1 MSSVCCRAHRSL
13 KPHRLLASLVP
24 ASSAVSRA
32 PPSREA
38 VLSRELCPPEASP
51 RARAA
56 AHRAVGS
63 GARES
68 GDPAEPWQRWPSREP
83 GAARDAARAETHAA
97 GGTSGLGGASEGAGW
112 RGMAAGGAGRGGEVG
127 AGAWTQVMRGGQA
140 VSSTVHAGSGC
151 GRGLPSR
158 RLLCS
163 APSLAAAAALDGGGS
178 MDIFNR
184 RLKAMQRD
192 RAAADMASTHD
203 EVPRGDPLVEQVASV
218 LLDRLA
224 DCRRTFSSV
233 LLLGGAA
240 LPSVLTTLLRT
251 HPAVQRVVVMH
262 VSPTAL
268 ALARAHLP
276 AHAVCCNDAL
286 PATDDRWSP
295 LHTARPAAA
304 STVPAAASTVPAASA
319 AARVEV
325 AFVLADE
332 EHLPFHASSFDAVI
346 ACLGLHWVNDLP
358 AAMTHIRCAGPPCPL
373 LCRFLF
379 PRILCRPKHPF
390 HHSIRMGSSSPPCWA
405 ATPSGTAMATPS
417 GTAMATPSGTAMAT
431 PSGTAMATPSGTAMA
446 TPSGTAM
453 ATPSGTAMA
462 TPSGT
467 AMATPSGTAMATP
480 SGTAM
485 ATPSG
490 TAMATPS
497 GTAMA
502 TPSGTAMATPSGT
515 AMATPSGTAMAT
527 PSGTAMATPSGTA
540 MGSVR
545 CTAMGCSRFSLLLAS
560 SHLSPYFFHHC
571 SLVAITAPPSL
582 HSCPLLLPPPSL
594 QVRDAGNLLIRPGFA
609 LPTVDVDEFPIAYP
623 SAVQVVQHLRSLGE
637 TDCTLHHAQPLPR
650 DTALAAAAIY
660 AYMFPA
666 RPPPS
671 DAHSPPDLASGAEA
685 RGAEEQGRDEDGV
698 VATFQVIFMAGWA
711 PHESQQRARPRGSAA
726 ASLHALQHSLPTK
739 P

>member
-1 MSSVCCRAHRSL
+1 
-13 KPHRLLASLVP
+13 
-24 ASSAVSRA
+24 
-32 PPSREA
+32 
-38 VLSRELCPPEASP
+38 
-51 RARAA
+51 
-56 AHRAVGS
+56 
-63 GARES
+63 
-68 GDPAEPWQRWPSREP
+68 
-83 GAARDAARAETHAA
+83 
-97 GGTSGLGGASEGAGW
+97 
-112 RGMAAGGAGRGGEVG
+112 
-127 AGAWTQVMRGGQA
+127 
-140 VSSTVHAGSGC
+140 
-151 GRGLPSR
+151 
-158 RLLCS
+158 
-163 APSLAAAAALDGGGS
+163 
-178 MDIFNR
+178 
-184 RLKAMQRD
+184 RD

-358 AAMTHIRCAGPPCPL
+358 AAMTHIRRALKPDGL
-373 LCRFLF
+373 FLAAMLGGDTLREL
-379 PRILCRPKHPF
+379 RIACTLAHMERQ
-390 HHSIRMGSSSPPCWA
+390 GGVA
-405 ATPSGTAMATPS
+405 ARVAPMA
-417 GTAMATPSGTAMAT
+417 
-431 PSGTAMATPSGTAMA
+431 
-446 TPSGTAM
+446 
-453 ATPSGTAMA
+453 
-462 TPSGT
+462 
-467 AMATPSGTAMATP
+467 
-480 SGTAM
+480 
-485 ATPSG
+485 
-490 TAMATPS
+490 
-497 GTAMA
+497 
-502 TPSGTAMATPSGT
+502 
-515 AMATPSGTAMAT
+515 
-527 PSGTAMATPSGTA
+527 
-540 MGSVR
+540 
-545 CTAMGCSRFSLLLAS
+545 
-560 SHLSPYFFHHC
+560 
-571 SLVAITAPPSL
+571 
-582 HSCPLLLPPPSL
+582 

-698 VATFQVIFMAGWA
+698 VATFQNSQHAHRPLPPALSPHPTLSSQPNCLPVKVILQCSTIQPPPPPNSVQVIFMAGWA

-739 P
+739 PLLFLARMAAEAMAEFTGIHFLFKKKPSSRPAYRVTADGWYSRIPPDPPEPPQPPAPPAPLAPPVPPTPPAPPIPPVPPCPVAPHIDNHRVLTLLLPSAFDEYLSEPDYDKGPDVDVPAPAPASRWGQPEDFTWDESATGVRILGENT

>member
-358 AAMTHIRCAGPPCPL
+358 AAMTHIRRALKPDGL
-373 LCRFLF
+373 FLAAMLGGDTLREL
-379 PRILCRPKHPF
+379 RIACTLAHMERQ
-390 HHSIRMGSSSPPCWA
+390 GGVA
-405 ATPSGTAMATPS
+405 ARVAPMA
-417 GTAMATPSGTAMAT
+417 
-431 PSGTAMATPSGTAMA
+431 
-446 TPSGTAM
+446 
-453 ATPSGTAMA
+453 
-462 TPSGT
+462 
-467 AMATPSGTAMATP
+467 
-480 SGTAM
+480 
-485 ATPSG
+485 
-490 TAMATPS
+490 
-497 GTAMA
+497 
-502 TPSGTAMATPSGT
+502 
-515 AMATPSGTAMAT
+515 
-527 PSGTAMATPSGTA
+527 
-540 MGSVR
+540 
-545 CTAMGCSRFSLLLAS
+545 
-560 SHLSPYFFHHC
+560 
-571 SLVAITAPPSL
+571 
-582 HSCPLLLPPPSL
+582 

-698 VATFQVIFMAGWA
+698 VATFQNSQHAHRPLPPALSPHPTLSSQPNCLPVKVILQCSTIQPPPPPNSVQVIFMAGWA

>member
-358 AAMTHIRCAGPPCPL
+358 AAMTHIRRALKPDGL
-373 LCRFLF
+373 FLAAMLGGDTLREL
-379 PRILCRPKHPF
+379 RIACTLAHMERQ
-390 HHSIRMGSSSPPCWA
+390 GGVA
-405 ATPSGTAMATPS
+405 ARVAPMA
-417 GTAMATPSGTAMAT
+417 
-431 PSGTAMATPSGTAMA
+431 
-446 TPSGTAM
+446 
-453 ATPSGTAMA
+453 
-462 TPSGT
+462 
-467 AMATPSGTAMATP
+467 
-480 SGTAM
+480 
-485 ATPSG
+485 
-490 TAMATPS
+490 
-497 GTAMA
+497 
-502 TPSGTAMATPSGT
+502 
-515 AMATPSGTAMAT
+515 
-527 PSGTAMATPSGTA
+527 
-540 MGSVR
+540 
-545 CTAMGCSRFSLLLAS
+545 
-560 SHLSPYFFHHC
+560 
-571 SLVAITAPPSL
+571 
-582 HSCPLLLPPPSL
+582 

-739 P
+739 PLLFLARMAAEAMAEFTGIHFLFKKKPSSRPAYRVTADGWYSRIPPDPPEPPQPPAPPAPLAPPVPPTPPAPPIPPVPPCPVAPHIDNHRVLTLLLPSAFDEYLSEPDYDKGPDVDVPAPAPASRWGQPEDFTWDESATGVRILGENT